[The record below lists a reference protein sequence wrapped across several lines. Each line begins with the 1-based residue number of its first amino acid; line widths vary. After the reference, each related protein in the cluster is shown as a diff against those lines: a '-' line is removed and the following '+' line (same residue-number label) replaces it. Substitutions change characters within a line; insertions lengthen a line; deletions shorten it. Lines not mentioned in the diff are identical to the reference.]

1 MNRRA
6 NFKNF
11 KKTPKLVIF
20 IITLLGWIFIVPL
33 TYIIP
38 RKRNRMILMGTKD
51 GVFIDNIKYFFL
63 YLSEPKAENLD
74 FYLLTANRETYDDLS
89 KNYSN
94 ILYYPSFKACWYML
108 RTNVFVMDSFSWGD
122 NCRFQFFWTAKL
134 VQIWHGIGLK
144 KIQLNNK
151 FFLKEL
157 EKFQKRMLVKFVGK
171 LPVYDAIVSTGTF
184 FTEEFFKPAFRS
196 KHFINTG
203 YPRNDVLVDPGK
215 YEAEKKNADCE
226 AIQKL
231 EDFKSNGIKSVL
243 YAPTI
248 RDTGGDAIQDNILDL
263 KILNAFALANNLV
276 IIFKL
281 HPIPLYNYDASG
293 LERIIWYD
301 NVKDV
306 YPLLPLVDVLITDY
320 SSIYLDFI
328 LLNRP
333 ILFLLYDREKYE
345 SKDRELHD
353 YFENFIVGAI
363 SRTQK
368 KLEIDILDAIAYPD
382 KQKTK
387 REEILSKSYENI
399 DANSSKRIMN
409 FIDHTYFK

>member
-33 TYIIP
+33 SYIIP
-38 RKRNRMILMGTKD
+38 RKRNRIILMGTKD
-51 GVFIDNIKYFFL
+51 GIFIDNIKYFFL
-63 YLSEPKAENLD
+63 YLSEVKDQSLD
-74 FYLLTANRETYDDLS
+74 FYLLTANRDVYDDLS
-89 KNYSN
+89 KEYSN
-94 ILYYPSFKACWYML
+94 ILYYPSLKACWYML
-108 RTNVFVMDSFSWGD
+108 RSKVFIMDSFSWGD

-157 EKFQKRMLVKFVGK
+157 EVFSKRMLVKFVGK
-171 LPVYDAIVSTGTF
+171 LPVYDAIISTGTF
-184 FTEEFFKPAFRS
+184 FTQEFFKPSFRS
-196 KHFINTG
+196 KNFINTG
-203 YPRNDVLVDPGK
+203 YPRNDVLVNPGK
-215 YEAEKKNADCE
+215 YKNEKKNTDRE

-231 EDFKSNGIKSVL
+231 EDFRKDGIKSIL

-248 RDTGGDAIQDNILDL
+248 RDTGGDAIQDDIIDL
-263 KILNAFALANNLV
+263 KKMNEFALANNLV
-276 IIFKL
+276 VIFKL
-281 HPIPLYNYDASG
+281 HPIPMYNYDANG

-353 YFENFIVGAI
+353 YFEDFIVGAI
-363 SRTQK
+363 SKNQK
-368 KLEIDILDAIAYPD
+368 DLESDIIDAIALPD
-382 KQKTK
+382 KHRMK
-387 REEILSKSYENI
+387 REEILSKSY
-399 DANSSKRIMN
+399 DHKCADSSKRILE
-409 FIDHTYFK
+409 FIKQCYF